1 LIYGLPFQTPST
13 IINTFEKVL
22 ALRPD
27 RVSFYSY
34 AHVPWLKPG
43 QRGYEDAD
51 LPSDVMKRLLYE
63 TGRSMLKSEGYEDVG
78 MDHFALSHD
87 SILKAQSQ
95 GKLQRNFMGYTT
107 TETELL
113 IGLGCSAISDA
124 KYAYAQNAKKVEDY
138 ALSISKGILAIA
150 KGHIQTEED
159 LKLKKHIL
167 EVACQG
173 QISSEDL
180 MHLKEQSIVKALE
193 TFCDEGILERTE
205 TRLQVTETGRAFIR
219 NICSAFDLRQQ
230 NQSNHGRDQLFS
242 KGI

>member
-1 LIYGLPFQTPST
+1 
-13 IINTFEKVL
+13 
-22 ALRPD
+22 
-27 RVSFYSY
+27 
-34 AHVPWLKPG
+34 
-43 QRGYEDAD
+43 
-51 LPSDVMKRLLYE
+51 
-63 TGRSMLKSEGYEDVG
+63 
-78 MDHFALSHD
+78 LSHD

-138 ALSISKGILAIA
+138 SLSISQGALAIV

-159 LKLKKHIL
+159 LQLKKHIL

-173 QISSEDL
+173 QITSEDL
-180 MHLKEQSIVKALE
+180 IQLKEKSIIKALE